1 MENEN
6 DNSTTLNETHANGT
20 FSPFGI
26 KTPKRET
33 TR

>member
-1 MENEN
+1 MENATPN
-6 DNSTTLNETHANGT
+6 GTHANGT
-20 FSPFGI
+20 FSPFDI